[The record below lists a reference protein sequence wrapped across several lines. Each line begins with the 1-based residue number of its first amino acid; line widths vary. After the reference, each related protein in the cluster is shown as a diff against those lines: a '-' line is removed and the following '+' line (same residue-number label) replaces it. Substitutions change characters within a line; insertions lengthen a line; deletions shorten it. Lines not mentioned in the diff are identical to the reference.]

1 MIPPIVSAALEGNL
15 ELVNKL
21 IAEGADVNATTTEA
35 IGDGDFGIGATAL
48 MVAAAYG
55 HADIVTALLEAG
67 ADPNQKDKRGTTVL
81 WYVAQPMRFR
91 NNLEVLQA
99 ILRHSRYPVDVNIKY
114 GNEGHTP
121 LHLALND
128 AMYPRKEG
136 IIRLLVES
144 GADLMAKVGKS
155 TPLDNILMQIYYNRL
170 HQHHHLAT
178 STPQLRRIAE
188 FLMNHGALTTRPEA
202 DEILKE
208 LFTPEEIVAARKAA
222 AYGRRRAALVA
233 RGRANPEELEYYLLL
248 ARARAA
254 ENNARNN
261 AATEPSGG
269 DNGAAGGAGAAPRR
283 RKNTRR
289 STNYRKQM
297 SRRRRNY

>member
-15 ELVNKL
+15 ERVNKL
-21 IAEGADVNATTTEA
+21 IAEGADVNATTTEV
-35 IGDGDFGIGATAL
+35 IGDYDFGIGATAL

-55 HADIVTALLEAG
+55 HVDIVTALLEAG

-170 HQHHHLAT
+170 HQNHHLAT

-202 DEILKE
+202 NEILKE
-208 LFTPEEIVAARKAA
+208 LFTPEEIVTARKAA
-222 AYGRRRAALVA
+222 AYGRRRAALMAFA
-233 RGRANPEELEYYLLL
+233 RFQ
-248 ARARAA
+248 AA
-254 ENNARNN
+254 EEAAEAGNNN
-261 AATEPSGG
+261 AAAEEVGRVANAPPAAAEPV
-269 DNGAAGGAGAAPRR
+269 GGAGAATPNPRR

-289 STNYRKQM
+289 GRNHRKRM